1 MKSRSEVLRI
11 AESYID
17 DGGAVFRK
25 FAGLPA
31 GASYCNAFVDYIAK
45 EGGVASLY
53 FNGKKETYCPHSIEW
68 CKKNLAQIPPFL
80 ALPMDL
86 IYYDWDRNGRPNHI
100 GFVRAR
106 KSTSVIY
113 TIEGNTDKKNKEG
126 KTVARNVVANRT
138 RSDDYVQGIFRV
150 QYPPTGKLS
159 KVKLDEDNTEVG
171 FVTIYNLQLAIG
183 MKPSGILTKE
193 TVKVLQ
199 RLVGATPDGAWGQ
212 ATSRKVQK
220 KIGATVDGDFGPASI
235 RKLKKWINK
244 VNYPS
249 TDKKPSETKPA
260 ASTATPTKKAYT
272 GTLPG
277 ANTNAKII
285 NGLLYRMCWPNGTN
299 KNKYTYKKGKPVKAY
314 AFGIDKAFPNHEE
327 WKNKKQRVGACCDVL
342 PATVLGL
349 VGIRVPKD
357 LKNQLVQMPKMTD
370 QLTPTKYYKVSQF
383 KPGMIIQR
391 GRKDKSGHTFGIC
404 QVIKV
409 DAKTGKVTTQ
419 KYIANAHYKKLGGT
433 YAVMDSKAVDQKP
446 SKWKYYKCY
455 IVKGAIRTYYQEGDY
470 GLDVLYLQRFLVW
483 AGFYFGTPSG
493 DYTSGTAKAV
503 GNFQEAVGLK
513 RSGRCGDLTRKA
525 MRTYKK

>member
-1 MKSRSEVLRI
+1 MKSRTELLEI
-11 AESYID
+11 AKKQLGN
-17 DGGAVFRK
+17 GGAKYRKYVKSAGNYCDMFVFWLYD
-25 FAGLPA
+25 ANGC
-31 GASYCNAFVDYIAK
+31 G
-45 EGGVASLY
+45 SLLKWT
-53 FNGKKETYCPHSIEW
+53 GKQRTYCPASIKW
-68 CKKNLAQIPPFL
+68 CRANLAQIPL
-80 ALPMDL
+80 YWALPCDP
-86 IYYDWDRNGRPNHI
+86 IYFDWEPNGDPNHVGI
-100 GFVRAR
+100 VEQR
-106 KSTSVIY
+106 KSATSIY
-113 TIEGNTDKKNKEG
+113 TIEGNTSGGIVDDKTRNG
-126 KTVARNVVANRT
+126 KYIQGVFRT
-138 RSDDYVQGIFRV
+138 HF
-150 QYPPTGKLS
+150 PPAKAYKCELS
-159 KVKLDEDNTEVG
+159 GDGLFGDLST
-171 FVTIYNLQLAIG
+171 YNLQLALG
-183 MKPSGILTKE
+183 MKPTGIFTKE
-193 TVKVLQ
+193 TAKALQ
-199 RLVGATPDGAWGQ
+199 RKVGATPDAVIGPTTAE
-212 ATSRKVQK
+212 KLQK
-220 KIGATVDGDFGPASI
+220 FLGCEPDREIGPATT
-235 RKLKKWINK
+235 KALQKWCNK

-249 TDKKPSETKPA
+249 TNKKPSETKPA
-260 ASTATPTKKAYT
+260 ASTATPNKKAYT

-285 NGLLYRMCWPNGTN
+285 NGLLYRMCWPYGT
-299 KNKYTYKKGKPVKAY
+299 KQDKYTYKKGKPLAAY
-314 AFGIDKAFPNHEE
+314 AKGIDKAFPKHKE

-349 VGIRVPKD
+349 VWIRVPKD

-370 QLTPTKYYKVSQF
+370 VLTPTKYYKVSQF

-455 IVKGAIRTYYQEGDY
+455 IVKGAARTYYQEGDY

-525 MRTYKK
+525 MKAYKK

>member
-1 MKSRSEVLRI
+1 MKTRSEVLRI
-11 AESYID
+11 AESYIG

-31 GASYCNAFVDYIAK
+31 GASYCNAYVDYVAYK
-45 EGGVASLY
+45 GGVASLY

-68 CKKNLAQIPPFL
+68 CKKNLAQVPL
-80 ALPMDL
+80 YWALPVDI
-86 IYYDWDRNGRPNHI
+86 IYFDWEPNGRPNHI
-100 GFVRAR
+100 GLAKAKVSATAIR
-106 KSTSVIY
+106 TV
-113 TIEGNTDKKNKEG
+113 EGNTNGG
-126 KTVARNVVANRT
+126 KVAAKS
-138 RSDDYVQGIFRV
+138 RSGKYVQAVFHVHYIPAG
-150 QYPPTGKLS
+150 
-159 KVKLDEDNTEVG
+159 VKKKELDLDGEFG
-171 FVTIYNLQLAIG
+171 PQTIYNLQMALV
-183 MKPSGILTKE
+183 MKPSGIFTKE
-193 TVKVLQ
+193 TAKALQ
-199 RLVGATPDGAWGQ
+199 RKVGATPDA
-212 ATSRKVQK
+212 V
-220 KIGATVDGDFGPASI
+220 IGPATAK
-235 RKLKKWINK
+235 KLQKFLGCKQDGEIGPATTKALQKWCNK

-277 ANTNAKII
+277 ANTNAKIV
-285 NGLLYRMCWPNGTN
+285 NGLLYRMCWPYGT
-299 KNKYTYKKGKPVKAY
+299 KQDKYTYKKGKPVKAY
-314 AFGIDKAFPNHEE
+314 ALGIDKAFPKHKE
-327 WKNKKQRVGACCDVL
+327 WKNKKQRVGACCDIL

-383 KPGMIIQR
+383 KPGMIVQR

-404 QVIKV
+404 GVIKV
-409 DAKTGKVTTQ
+409 DAKTGAVTVK

-483 AGFYFGTPSG
+483 AGFYFGKPSG

-503 GNFQEAVGLK
+503 GNFQEAVGLE
-513 RSGRCGDLTRKA
+513 RSGKCGDLTRKA
-525 MRTYKK
+525 MRAYKK